1 MSQVSPDGV
10 SSESTAELLKRL
22 SEQTS
27 RLVTQEMELARA
39 ELSVKGKQ
47 AGIGAGMFG
56 GAGVLGAYAVGALV
70 ATAIALLATA
80 VVTWLAALI
89 VAVALAAIA
98 GGLALVGKSR
108 VQKAV
113 PPVPERAVES
123 IKQDVQVTKDSAQ
136 RGRA

>member
-1 MSQVSPDGV
+1 MTNASTDNLSA
-10 SSESTAELLKRL
+10 ESTADLLKRL

-56 GAGVLGAYAVGALV
+56 GAGVVGAYAVGALV
-70 ATAIALLATA
+70 AMAIALLATA
-80 VVTWLAALI
+80 VTTWLAALI
-89 VAVALAAIA
+89 VAVVLAVVA
-98 GGLALVGKSR
+98 GGLALVGR
-108 VQKAV
+108 GRIQKAV
-113 PPVPERAVES
+113 PPVPERAVAS
-123 IKQDVQVTKDSAQ
+123 VKQDVQVTKDSAQ

>member
-1 MSQVSPDGV
+1 MADGTNPELA
-10 SSESTAELLKRL
+10 SESTADLLKRL

-27 RLVTQEMELARA
+27 RLVSQEMELAKA
-39 ELSVKGKQ
+39 ELTQKGKQ

-56 GAGVLGAYAVGALV
+56 GAGVLGAYAVGALI
-70 ATAIALLATA
+70 AAAIALLATA
-80 VVTWLAALI
+80 IATWLAALI
-89 VAVALAAIA
+89 VGVVLAAVAGA
-98 GGLALVGKSR
+98 LALTGKTR

-113 PPVPERAVES
+113 PPMPEQAVDS